1 MNVVDYYMDKLPYEL
16 LDIIFSYLPDIS
28 KLRLNKYYYKKY
40 HHILNNFIKNGKCE
54 SYVRCMVRQDND
66 FVIKHIL
73 EDNYSKWIRIM
84 NYYYYYDGLE
94 FHNYMHFFK
103 YYCSEHNSQKCE
115 NVIIEFNKNL
125 VK

>member
-40 HHILNNFIKNGKCE
+40 HNILNNFIKNGKCE

-66 FVIKHIL
+66 FIIKHIL

-84 NYYYYYDGLE
+84 DYYYYYDGLE

-103 YYCSEHNSQKCE
+103 YYCSENNSQKCE